1 MSKIIA
7 IAGKGGSGKTTVAA
21 LLIREL
27 QNRRKVPI
35 LAIDADPVANLG
47 PFLGIKAEKTIGAV
61 EQEFQ
66 NAREKIPPGM
76 TKASYLEI
84 LLNGA
89 IAEKA
94 GVDLLVMGRPEG
106 PGCYCSVHNMLRE
119 FMEKLSANYP
129 FLVVDNEAG
138 MEHFSRGTIPRIDQ
152 LILVSDPSRRGIKA
166 AQSLV
171 RLIQELG
178 MKIPECFLIV
188 DRTRSGFP
196 AEIRADLNELGAK
209 LLGVIPEDQEITRLD
224 LQDLPVTEL
233 KNESVAA
240 RAVSEI
246 CDQLLH

>member
-1 MSKIIA
+1 MSKVIA

-138 MEHFSRGTIPRIDQ
+138 MEHFSRGTILRIDQ

-171 RLIQELG
+171 RLIRELG
-178 MKIPECFLIV
+178 IKIPESFLIV

-196 AEIRADLNELGAK
+196 AEIRADLNGLGAK
-209 LLGVIPEDQEITRLD
+209 LLGMIPEDQEITGLD
-224 LQDLPVTEL
+224 LKDLPVTEL
-233 KNESVAA
+233 TNESVAA

-246 CDQLLH
+246 CDQLM

>member
-1 MSKIIA
+1 MAKIIA
-7 IAGKGGSGKTTVAA
+7 VAGKGGSGKTTVAA

-89 IAEKA
+89 IAEKN

-119 FMEKLSANYP
+119 FIEKLSVNYP
-129 FLVVDNEAG
+129 WLVVDNEAG

-152 LILVSDPSRRGIKA
+152 LILVSDPSRRGIKS

-171 RLIQELG
+171 RLIQELE
-178 MKIPECFLIV
+178 MKIPEYFLIV
-188 DRTRSGFP
+188 DRTKSGLP
-196 AEIRADLNELGAK
+196 PEIRADLNGLGAR
-209 LLGVIPEDQEITRLD
+209 LLGVIPEDQEITGLD
-224 LQDLPVTEL
+224 LKDLPITEL
-233 KNESVAA
+233 KKESVAA

-246 CDQLLH
+246 CDQLIQ

>member
-1 MSKIIA
+1 MSKVIA

-138 MEHFSRGTIPRIDQ
+138 MEHFSRGTILRIDQ

-178 MKIPECFLIV
+178 MKIPESFLIV

-196 AEIRADLNELGAK
+196 AEIRADLNGLGAK
-209 LLGVIPEDQEITRLD
+209 LLGMIPEDQEITGLD
-224 LQDLPVTEL
+224 LKDLPVTEL
-233 KNESVAA
+233 TNESVAA

-246 CDQLLH
+246 CDQLM